1 MAFIKKLIF
10 LSIFIFKITFAD
22 GQFGGWSSYTFLNM
36 PTDAFTT
43 SLGGQNVAAI
53 KDDPSLF
60 LNNPALN
67 QINSNQY
74 LKINFVP
81 LWAGTNSSSI
91 SYGKNFNKIGNIS
104 TSLQY
109 LNYGSF
115 QGTDA
120 AGNLTNQ
127 FKASDFAFTIGH
139 SQKVNNISIGVNL
152 KLVGSN
158 IETYSALAVL
168 ADFGGYFK
176 HPKKEISYGLVIK
189 NMGARIKNFNK
200 NDAQSLPFNVQMG
213 ASFRA
218 EQMPIRFS
226 VTAHHIHQWDILV
239 DQADE
244 RNIINNQIIEKK
256 YGFGNKIAS
265 HIILGIEALINE
277 NFQLNFGYNHLL
289 RQELKLENQFTL
301 AGFST
306 GFLLKT
312 KKINFSVGSQGFHPA
327 RGLTQFSIC
336 TNLK

>member
-1 MAFIKKLIF
+1 MIFNKKLTF
-10 LSIFIFKITFAD
+10 LSIFIFKISLVY

-36 PTDAFTT
+36 PSDAFTT
-43 SLGGQNVAAI
+43 SLGGQNIAAI

-67 QINSNQY
+67 QIKNKQY

-81 LWAGTNSSSI
+81 LWAGSNSSTI
-91 SYGKNFNKIGNIS
+91 SYGKYFNKIGNIS
-104 TSLQY
+104 TALQY
-109 LNYGSF
+109 LNYGTF
-115 QGTDA
+115 QGADA
-120 AGNLTNQ
+120 AGNLTSQ

-139 SQKVNNISIGVNL
+139 SQKVNNVSIGVNL

-158 IETYSALAVL
+158 IETYSALAML
-168 ADFGGYFK
+168 TDFGGYFK

-189 NMGARIKNFNK
+189 NMGARLKNFNN
-200 NDAQSLPFNVQMG
+200 NDAQSLPFDVQMG

-226 VTAHHIHQWDILV
+226 ITAHHIHQWDILI
-239 DQADE
+239 DQAKE
-244 RNIINNQIIEKK
+244 RNIINNQIIEQKN
-256 YGFGNKIAS
+256 GFGNKLAS
-265 HIILGIEALINE
+265 HVIIGFEALISE
-277 NFQLNFGYNHLL
+277 NFQINFGYNHLL

-306 GFLLKT
+306 GFLMKT
-312 KKINFSVGSQGFHPA
+312 KKLNFSVGSQGFHPT
-327 RGLTQFSIC
+327 RGLTQFSIF